1 MRNFFIFL
9 IVINIIYNFY
19 WIKKNHPYQYTYFNY
34 LNNIIDEKFD
44 LDYWGLSN
52 FQIFKYL
59 LKNTKN
65 TKFTVGTISFN
76 DLMPNYLLLEENDKK
91 KISFLTPEEK
101 PDYLIDN
108 YRLKYK
114 MRKNDT
120 KYVSIK
126 EYKLIHEIKVDG
138 NIISSV
144 YERLK

>member
-1 MRNFFIFL
+1 M
-9 IVINIIYNFY
+9 
-19 WIKKNHPYQYTYFNY
+19 
-34 LNNIIDEKFD
+34 
-44 LDYWGLSN
+44 
-52 FQIFKYL
+52 
-59 LKNTKN
+59 KNTKK